1 MRSKVFDGTSVLIT
15 GASSGIG
22 EAFAHSLA
30 KKGSNLILTAR
41 SQDKLAHIAA
51 DLRKKYRVAVHV
63 FPTDLTSPN
72 APRLLIEKIKASGL
86 SVDILVNNAGFG
98 KWAHFLGESAD
109 TYAKM
114 LALNIDALV
123 RLTYLCVPD
132 MLARG
137 KGGVINV
144 ASTAAFQPIP
154 YQAVYSASKTF
165 VLSFTE
171 ALAGEY
177 RERGIRFLA
186 LCPGFTATNFMATAN
201 ASTAGVSFATPED
214 VAEAGLTAFV
224 KGKDYLV
231 HGRANYLLS
240 LLPRILFRA
249 TIINIV
255 ARMFKNRV
263 RPLASVMAA
272 NAP

>member
-1 MRSKVFDGTSVLIT
+1 MRSKVFEGASVLVT

-22 EAFAHSLA
+22 EAFAHILA
-30 KKGSNLILTAR
+30 KKGCNLILTAR
-41 SQDKLAHIAA
+41 SEDKLAHIAA
-51 DLRKKYRVAVHV
+51 DLQKKYHVSVRV
-63 FPTDLTSPN
+63 FPADLTSPD
-72 APRLLIEKIKASGL
+72 APRQLIEKIKASGL

-98 KWAHFLGESAD
+98 KWAHFLGESVD
-109 TYAKM
+109 TYAQM

-123 RLTYLCVPD
+123 RLTYLCAPD
-132 MLARG
+132 MLA
-137 KGGVINV
+137 KKDGGVINV

-154 YQAVYSASKTF
+154 YQAVYAASKTF

-177 RERGIRFLA
+177 REQGVRFLA

-201 ASTAGVSFATPED
+201 ANTAGASFATPED
-214 VAEAGLTAFV
+214 VAEAGLTAFE

-231 HGRANYLLS
+231 HGRANYLIS
-240 LLPRILFRA
+240 LLPRVLSRT
-249 TIINIV
+249 TITNIV
-255 ARMFKNRV
+255 AGMFKDKV
-263 RPLASVMAA
+263 RRLASVMTA